1 MVLRRTC
8 SLWKL
13 DVLAIAL
20 TPSSFASK
28 PSACQSRQRVRSD
41 PKRQKPPFAHRM
53 YFFFAEACR
62 LGSVKLFFTEPCSRR
77 DRFVFL
83 SSFALP
89 FPFRTVRTPRQLV
102 PFPSIHTTPLAFR
115 ILQLSDVG
123 RTVIVLNR
131 VLQFF
136 AHFPQQSE
144 KFLDLG
150 TRTWRGADPQCSG
163 VCMLFRGTSK
173 WVRVGHTFGSIRA
186 RQPKCG
192 CSETALLFAK
202 TFI

>member
-13 DVLAIAL
+13 DVLATAL
-20 TPSSFASK
+20 TPSSIASK

-62 LGSVKLFFTEPCSRR
+62 LGSVKLFFAEPCSRR
-77 DRFVFL
+77 DRSVFFL

-102 PFPSIHTTPLAFR
+102 PFPSIHTTPPRFSNSSNRQTQAVPSSYSIAYSSFSRASLRIKFPSSQSDAFS
-115 ILQLSDVG
+115 L
-123 RTVIVLNR
+123 
-131 VLQFF
+131 FF
-136 AHFPQQSE
+136 VTWTQRCVCGSSIGGSL
-144 KFLDLG
+144 FLI
-150 TRTWRGADPQCSG
+150 CS
-163 VCMLFRGTSK
+163 
-173 WVRVGHTFGSIRA
+173 W
-186 RQPKCG
+186 
-192 CSETALLFAK
+192 LL
-202 TFI
+202 

>member
-20 TPSSFASK
+20 TPSSVASK

-41 PKRQKPPFAHRM
+41 PKRQKPPFSHRM
-53 YFFFAEACR
+53 CSFFAEACR

-77 DRFVFL
+77 DRFVVLFFFCL
-83 SSFALP
+83 HLLCHFRFAPFAPRDNSFRFQAY
-89 FPFRTVRTPRQLV
+89 TQ
-102 PFPSIHTTPLAFR
+102 HPLAFR

-123 RTVIVLNR
+123 RTVTVLNC

-136 AHFPQQSE
+136 ARFPQ
-144 KFLDLG
+144 D
-150 TRTWRGADPQCSG
+150 
-163 VCMLFRGTSK
+163 
-173 WVRVGHTFGSIRA
+173 
-186 RQPKCG
+186 
-192 CSETALLFAK
+192 
-202 TFI
+202 

>member
-20 TPSSFASK
+20 TPSSIASK

-53 YFFFAEACR
+53 YSFFAEGCR

-77 DRFVFL
+77 DRFVLIL

-89 FPFRTVRTPRQLV
+89 FPFPTVRTRDNSFRFQAYTQ
-102 PFPSIHTTPLAFR
+102 HPLAFR

-123 RTVIVLNR
+123 RTVTVLNC

-136 AHFPQQSE
+136 AR
-144 KFLDLG
+144 FLQD
-150 TRTWRGADPQCSG
+150 
-163 VCMLFRGTSK
+163 
-173 WVRVGHTFGSIRA
+173 
-186 RQPKCG
+186 
-192 CSETALLFAK
+192 
-202 TFI
+202 

>member
-20 TPSSFASK
+20 TPSSIASK
-28 PSACQSRQRVRSD
+28 PLACQSRQRVRSD

-62 LGSVKLFFTEPCSRR
+62 LGSVKLLFTEPCSRR
-77 DRFVFL
+77 VRCIFLRVHLLCHFRFAPFAPRDN
-83 SSFALP
+83 SF
-89 FPFRTVRTPRQLV
+89 
-102 PFPSIHTTPLAFR
+102 PLQAYTQHPLTFQ

-123 RTVIVLNR
+123 HTVTELNC

-136 AHFPQQSE
+136 ARFPR
-144 KFLDLG
+144 D
-150 TRTWRGADPQCSG
+150 
-163 VCMLFRGTSK
+163 
-173 WVRVGHTFGSIRA
+173 
-186 RQPKCG
+186 
-192 CSETALLFAK
+192 
-202 TFI
+202 

>member
-20 TPSSFASK
+20 TPSSIASK

-62 LGSVKLFFTEPCSRR
+62 LGNVKLFFAESCSRR
-77 DRFVFL
+77 DRSVFFFFCL
-83 SSFALP
+83 HLLCHFCFAPFAPRDNSFRFQAC
-89 FPFRTVRTPRQLV
+89 TQ
-102 PFPSIHTTPLAFR
+102 HPLAFR

-123 RTVIVLNR
+123 RTVIVLNC

-136 AHFPQQSE
+136 ARFPQ
-144 KFLDLG
+144 D
-150 TRTWRGADPQCSG
+150 
-163 VCMLFRGTSK
+163 
-173 WVRVGHTFGSIRA
+173 
-186 RQPKCG
+186 
-192 CSETALLFAK
+192 
-202 TFI
+202 